1 MCYEI
6 ISKEPLVR
14 PRVGYRNWSLSKEGR
29 LLPAFYKIRKET
41 DDECWK
47 TEFAVSNREP
57 TVLWSTVR
65 ASTTTRE
72 GLYSWMPRSK
82 EETKDFSCWGKIIA
96 FPPGFICQVHT
107 FIDSKHKWLILSESA
122 VIQTVVVRA
131 GWYSASTINS
141 LRENYPLVDIT
152 FKGDVYGETL

>member
-57 TVLWSTVR
+57 TVLLRASIESTV
-65 ASTTTRE
+65 TKE
-72 GLYSWMPRSK
+72 GLYSWIPKSK
-82 EETKDFSCWGKIIA
+82 KMVKDSTCWGKIIA
-96 FPPGFICQVHT
+96 FPPGFICQVRA

-152 FKGDVYGETL
+152 FKEDVYGETL

>member
-29 LLPAFYKIRKET
+29 LLPAFYH

-57 TVLWSTVR
+57 TVLWGVGV
-65 ASTTTRE
+65 STTKE

-82 EETKDFSCWGKIIA
+82 EETKDLSCWGKIIA
-96 FPPGFICQVHT
+96 FPPGFICQVHA

>member
-14 PRVGYRNWSLSKEGR
+14 PRVGYRNWSLSEEGR

-57 TVLWSTVR
+57 TVLWGVGV
-65 ASTTTRE
+65 STTKE
-72 GLYSWMPRSK
+72 GLYSWIPKSK
-82 EETKDFSCWGKIIA
+82 KMVKDSTCWGKIIA
-96 FPPGFICQVHT
+96 FPPGFICQVYAAFYSEHQ
-107 FIDSKHKWLILSESA
+107 WLILSESA

-152 FKGDVYGETL
+152 FNGETL